1 VLVDREAHHLFQ
13 PSLLWLAVGKRTPE
27 RIQRPLARLARKGI
41 EVLRGEIEH
50 LEPEKRT
57 VRIGGRELGGDAL
70 VISLG
75 ADLAPQ
81 AIPGLAEAG
90 HNLYTLE
97 GAGTLRDALS
107 RFAGGRIV
115 VLTATPAYKCPAAPY
130 EAAML
135 IEHALRRHGVR
146 QRAQLDLYAAEP
158 APMGVTGPVLSG
170 AVKGIL
176 EQKGIAYHPEH
187 QIVTVDPEARRLR
200 FANGDE
206 AEFDLL
212 VYIPPHRVPAVVQQ
226 AGLAQEGG
234 WVPVDRASFATRFP
248 GVYAIGDVTS
258 VPLAMGKPLPKAGV
272 FAHAQAEVV
281 AANLAA
287 EWSGSGN
294 RRVFDGHG
302 ECFLET
308 GEGRA
313 GLGAGNFYAEP
324 LPQVT
329 LRGPSRWWHWGKV
342 LFERRW
348 LREWF

>member
-1 VLVDREAHHLFQ
+1 
-13 PSLLWLAVGKRTPE
+13 
-27 RIQRPLARLARKGI
+27 
-41 EVLRGEIEH
+41 
-50 LEPEKRT
+50 
-57 VRIGGRELGGDAL
+57 
-70 VISLG
+70 
-75 ADLAPQ
+75 
-81 AIPGLAEAG
+81 
-90 HNLYTLE
+90 
-97 GAGTLRDALS
+97 
-107 RFAGGRIV
+107 
-115 VLTATPAYKCPAAPY
+115 
-130 EAAML
+130 ML